1 MALNVMIYI
10 VFSGLIFSIGIYTL
24 ASKRNII
31 KQLIGIELMV
41 NAANLNLVVFAS
53 SSGAG
58 VDPYALSLVVLSIA
72 AGAAVITV
80 GLMLIINVYR
90 TYGTM
95 DLEAL
100 RRLRR

>member
-1 MALNVMIYI
+1 MIYI

-53 SSGAG
+53 SSGDG

>member
-1 MALNVMIYI
+1 VALNVMIYI

-58 VDPYALSLVVLSIA
+58 VDPYALSFVVLSIA